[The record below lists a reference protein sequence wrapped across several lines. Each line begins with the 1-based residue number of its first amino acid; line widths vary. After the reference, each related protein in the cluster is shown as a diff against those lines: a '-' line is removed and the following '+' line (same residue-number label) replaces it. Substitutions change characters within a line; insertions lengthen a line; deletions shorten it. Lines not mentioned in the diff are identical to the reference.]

1 MILRGLSSGL
11 LCCGEFGRVL
21 NKARCH
27 RQSADDGERRIA
39 ALLGSGPPGFA
50 PTEGLSIPLPARG
63 RMLSEPS
70 RESLLDSPP
79 EA

>member
-21 NKARCH
+21 NKA
-27 RQSADDGERRIA
+27 ERRIA
-39 ALLGSGPPGFA
+39 ALLGSGPSGFA